1 MKILIVAGP
10 YEADRIRRAA
20 VSAGVEAIAVEPGES
35 LSGWITATRPEVIV
49 LAPRVISS
57 EPTSALAKIR
67 AVPRGRVPVLLVGD
81 AEEEVELRPLADGF
95 FVRPVAAE
103 DLIQQARAA
112 MAARILRGPPDR
124 PRPPPP
130 MPETGRLTPATGRL
144 MSPRAPALRP
154 LMAAPAGP
162 SEALDTTPMVLPDAR
177 HLDDSPL
184 GAVLESRGSRG
195 LRGSS
200 PTAGGPASAT
210 AAEGSS
216 GPRGARGAGFFEQL
230 SDDIDAHMDADL
242 EAEALDLARVVD
254 GLRRGGTTPGA
265 MPGTTTPGKV
275 PVVGGAP
282 AATAARSATA
292 SVQVAVGP
300 SDSTPLTP
308 GSAVAPAV
316 GAGPPL
322 GADDASTQEAGAVPD
337 VAADDVATGILDQ
350 VAAES
355 ISELTDES
363 SQKTLEVPHV
373 PAATADELDLDP
385 PALLARMYLSRLS
398 GRLTVRRG
406 LAKKHIVFERGHP
419 VLAGSNRPEDRLGE
433 MLVRQGRITAA
444 QAASLGDEA
453 AATGRRLG
461 LVLVDRGLIAASEL
475 TGIVRRHY
483 EEIVYSLFT
492 WDKGA
497 WTLGTDGSIAA
508 EKVLLSL
515 HPAALILEG
524 IRRGYGAARTLA
536 ALGGEAEVFQL
547 RPWAGLSELLD
558 KMGLD
563 PPERRVVLLFDGMQS
578 LAAIAGATGGLPADR
593 VYALAWALFVLDRLE
608 PAPAGKDAGAP
619 FAKRGAG
626 VPANGAAPGGPRG
639 GRERDEAID
648 RALVQA
654 RAALVADGDYFQI
667 LGVPRDAGSE
677 EIRRAHQVLLA
688 GLRPGALHPA
698 VASDL
703 EAELRD
709 IRLVLDEATRLL
721 LDEGLRRAYREHLAV
736 PPDLVMAAPVE
747 AAPDA

>member
-49 LAPRVISS
+49 LAPRVISP
-57 EPTSALAKIR
+57 EPTAALAKIR

-124 PRPPPP
+124 PRPAPP
-130 MPETGRLTPATGRL
+130 MAETGRLTPATGRL

-154 LMAAPAGP
+154 LMAAPVGP

-177 HLDDSPL
+177 VLDDSPL
-184 GAVLESRGSRG
+184 GAVLESRGSFG
-195 LRGSS
+195 LRDSGRPAGELAGASTTRS
-200 PTAGGPASAT
+200 PTGRRGP
-210 AAEGSS
+210 
-216 GPRGARGAGFFEQL
+216 RGAGFFEQL

-242 EAEALDLARVVD
+242 EAEARDLARVVD
-254 GLRRGGTTPGA
+254 GLRQT
-265 MPGTTTPGKV
+265 GKV
-275 PVVGGAP
+275 PVAAGTPPTAAP
-282 AATAARSATA
+282 AARSAAA
-292 SVQVAVGP
+292 SARAAPG
-300 SDSTPLTP
+300 SSGSTPATLASAAASTP
-308 GSAVAPAV
+308 
-316 GAGPPL
+316 GAGPPRD
-322 GADDASTQEAGAVPD
+322 ADDGSTHVAGAVPE
-337 VAADDVATGILDQ
+337 VAAEDVATGIMDRA
-350 VAAES
+350 AAES
-355 ISELTDES
+355 ISELTDER

-373 PAATADELDLDP
+373 PAAAADELDLDP

-406 LAKKHIVFERGHP
+406 PAKKHIVFERGHP

-444 QAASLGDEA
+444 QAVSLGDEA

-461 LVLVDRGLIAASEL
+461 LVLVDRGLIAGSEL

-483 EEIVYSLFT
+483 EEIVYSLFS

-524 IRRGYGAARTLA
+524 IRRGSGVARTLA

-578 LAAIAGATGGLPADR
+578 LAAIAAASGGLSADR

-608 PAPAGKDAGAP
+608 PAPAGKDIVSAAS
-619 FAKRGAG
+619 ARGAG
-626 VPANGAAPGGPRG
+626 GPASGAASNGPRG

-667 LGVPRDAGSE
+667 LGVPRDAEPE
-677 EIRRAHQVLLA
+677 EIRRAHQILLA
-688 GLRPGALHPA
+688 GLRPGSLHPA

-721 LDEGLRRAYREHLAV
+721 LDDDLRRAYREHLAV
-736 PPDLVMAAPVE
+736 PPDLVLAAPAE